1 MTPVPTNPPAPS
13 NPADRQ
19 KASNRRTAFVLAA
32 IAATF
37 FAGIIGSK
45 FIGGP
50 AAGIGVLGAAV
61 LLFLVVAIG
70 RNLTGKR

>member
-1 MTPVPTNPPAPS
+1 MATKISPSAAPDS
-13 NPADRQ
+13 RL

-45 FIGGP
+45 FIGGQ
-50 AAGIGVLGAAV
+50 ATGLSVLGIAA
-61 LLFLVVAIG
+61 LLYLVVAIG
-70 RNLTGKR
+70 RNLRDKR